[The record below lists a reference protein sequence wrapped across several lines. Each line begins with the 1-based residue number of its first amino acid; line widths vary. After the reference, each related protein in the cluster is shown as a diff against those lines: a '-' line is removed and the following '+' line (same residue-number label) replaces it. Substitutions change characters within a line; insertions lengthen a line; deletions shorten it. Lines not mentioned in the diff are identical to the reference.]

1 MGSLPPALPWREPL
15 WEDSQTHAHALE
27 ENQSRR
33 IREARGVLRQAQ
45 GVCLVTPEM
54 LCDAENNGSVAE
66 YSRPIYY
73 SSVICP
79 RIAISHPTV
88 PSRPCTPIH
97 ASTSQLLQSFIQP
110 LIRFLPILSS
120 THLSLST
127 LYLILCSVC
136 TDK

>member
-66 YSRPIYY
+66 YSRPIYC

-79 RIAISHPTV
+79 RIAINHPTV

-97 ASTSQLLQSFIQP
+97 ASTSQLLHPAIDSFSPHPVIYPSITIDSVPNP
-110 LIRFLPILSS
+110 LLGVHR
-120 THLSLST
+120 
-127 LYLILCSVC
+127 
-136 TDK
+136 